1 MSDERSSAGDS
12 DTESDVSKTGSAST
26 EPGGGPERV
35 VSDKSVDDILNSLNE
50 TKPADSDD
58 EEASVDPVTETD
70 ESTTRTQLDGDYVE
84 TAPDDDR
91 SPSDDGDTDDT
102 APKADAQAR
111 SDSSAESTATDD
123 RSPAAAVTATDREA
137 DALADRIEDGTVTGA
152 DVRAAEAGE
161 GREKTSDIGDIELT
175 MDDLEAT
182 ESTTGSNPTTPDPDG
197 DAGPLAGSIEPESTA
212 SAADEDD
219 DTDQSTGGLF
229 SRLKARFF

>member
-1 MSDERSSAGDS
+1 
-12 DTESDVSKTGSAST
+12 
-26 EPGGGPERV
+26 
-35 VSDKSVDDILNSLNE
+35 
-50 TKPADSDD
+50 
-58 EEASVDPVTETD
+58 VTETD